1 MKKQKSI
8 LMWCKI
14 INKHQQAMT
23 IPLHIPIL
31 NFEEYIDEMIT
42 KYNLLK
48 FETNVLLLNTLRE
61 NENNN

>member
-1 MKKQKSI
+1 MKKETKV

-14 INKHQQAMT
+14 INKHQESMT
-23 IPLHIPIL
+23 LSLYISIL
-31 NFEEYIDEMIT
+31 NFEEYISEMID

-61 NENNN
+61 NENNK